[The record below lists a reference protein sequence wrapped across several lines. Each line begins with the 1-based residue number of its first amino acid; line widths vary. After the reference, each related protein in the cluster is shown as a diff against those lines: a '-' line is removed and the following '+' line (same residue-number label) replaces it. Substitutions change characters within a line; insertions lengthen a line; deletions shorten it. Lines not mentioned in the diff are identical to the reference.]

1 MDLIAIS
8 SSRIGAQEVQTVSAR
23 DLHTFLEVS
32 TAFTTWIT
40 RRVEE
45 YGFVYGRDFLPFLQ
59 ESSGGRPA
67 TEYAITL
74 DMAKELSM
82 VERNSKGREAR
93 AYFIDCERRA
103 ASGAKAQPAPV
114 PAELSRM
121 DILRLAMESEE
132 ARIRAE
138 AERDEAVRTKAL
150 IGSKREATAMATASA
165 AKREAAQLRDALGVN
180 SRHATV
186 IAVQRATGKKH
197 DWLPLR
203 RWCKAHGLEAVDV
216 PDARYGTAKAWPAGA
231 WSACHGVDLVDLFGE
246 VAA

>member
-1 MDLIAIS
+1 MNLIAITS
-8 SSRIGAQEVQTVSAR
+8 RRIGAQEVQTVSAR

-121 DILRLAMESEE
+121 DILRL
-132 ARIRAE
+132 
-138 AERDEAVRTKAL
+138 RDE
-150 IGSKREATAMATASA
+150 
-165 AKREAAQLRDALGVN
+165 LGACT
-180 SRHATV
+180 RHATV
-186 IAVQRATGKKH
+186 TAVQRATGGQYEF
-197 DWLPLR
+197 LPLR
-203 RWCKAHGLEAVDV
+203 RWCKSSGITPADV
-216 PDARYGTAKAWPAGA
+216 PDRRYGSVKAWPAAA
-231 WSACHGVDLVDLFGE
+231 WSECYGVDLVALFGAE

>member
-1 MDLIAIS
+1 MTTE
-8 SSRIGAQEVQTVSAR
+8 RTGASQ
-23 DLHTFLEVS
+23 
-32 TAFTTWIT
+32 
-40 RRVEE
+40 
-45 YGFVYGRDFLPFLQ
+45 
-59 ESSGGRPA
+59 
-67 TEYAITL
+67 
-74 DMAKELSM
+74 
-82 VERNSKGREAR
+82 
-93 AYFIDCERRA
+93 
-103 ASGAKAQPAPV
+103 SGAHALTTTTRATARTMTSRELATLAEKRHDNVMRVIESLEEAGLTLPQLEEVPNEGAGPRMVAQYRLNQRDSYVVMARLSPEFTARLVDRWQELEAAAPK

-138 AERDEAVRTKAL
+138 AERDEAIRTKAL

-180 SRHATV
+180 CRHATV

-203 RWCKAHGLEAVDV
+203 RWCRANGLEAVDV

-231 WSACHGVDLVDLFGE
+231 WSACHGVDLAALFGE